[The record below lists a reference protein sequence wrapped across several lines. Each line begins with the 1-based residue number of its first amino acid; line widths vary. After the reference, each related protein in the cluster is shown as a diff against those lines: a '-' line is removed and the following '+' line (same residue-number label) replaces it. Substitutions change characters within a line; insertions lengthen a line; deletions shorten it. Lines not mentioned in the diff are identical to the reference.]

1 MHPFKYILIDR
12 YVSFCI
18 FCKEKPPSSPKAV
31 LPEGF
36 LGRRTR
42 RCDHR
47 PLLPGTTPAA
57 SDPVSCPDVVL
68 APPTYFSHRSLRYHL
83 KTEVR
88 SGCYSPCS
96 DFSVIRLMAKD
107 FGNSVLFRNAL

>member
-1 MHPFKYILIDR
+1 MW
-12 YVSFCI
+12 
-18 FCKEKPPSSPKAV
+18 PPSPS
-31 LPEGF
+31 
-36 LGRRTR
+36 
-42 RCDHR
+42 R

-83 KTEVR
+83 KTEVC